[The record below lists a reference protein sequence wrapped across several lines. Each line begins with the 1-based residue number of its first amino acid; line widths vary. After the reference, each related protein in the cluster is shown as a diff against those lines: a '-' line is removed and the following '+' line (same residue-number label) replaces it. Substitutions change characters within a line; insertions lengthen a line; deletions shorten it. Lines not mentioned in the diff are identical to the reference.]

1 MCGPVRVPLTSGGSR
16 SSISNSIIIIIIMLF
31 CYHLSRYCHAMA
43 PPLDASRLQ
52 GNTNHNNL
60 LPTRRTFWQAA
71 LTHSAAAGGGGW
83 RRWWLCSLFIP
94 ITTTLPES
102 SWTVAEADESY
113 SYDGLARRHDEQP
126 CQEGR
131 LALEQAVPGAYEQAC
146 MSLETRRIPIH
157 VPPTIRRHNKDTNI
171 KASDTLVT
179 TTTAAAGDAAADEV
193 VYLNIHQGTVASG
206 STGLAVWN
214 SAILLTRLLERL
226 CQIHPKW
233 LQPPPSQQE
242 DDKRTVLEL
251 GCGTGLA
258 SLACAVLGASRVVA
272 TDGNPQ
278 VIQLAERNVQAN
290 QLQDQVQVR
299 PLSWGLLEAI
309 ECVDVADVVIGA
321 DLTYSPGS
329 WPSLAETMATVLKD
343 NGVILYVSVGHAG
356 FNVNAEVDGF
366 LSVAKQ
372 RAGLVTVL
380 PTDADW
386 PFPLIRSSLSDLLE
400 NDCIFPEERSILTA
414 TGGIKVTVL
423 KKQNGRITRK
433 PLLV

>member
-1 MCGPVRVPLTSGGSR
+1 MSPPTTSSLR
-16 SSISNSIIIIIIMLF
+16 
-31 CYHLSRYCHAMA
+31 C
-43 PPLDASRLQ
+43 
-52 GNTNHNNL
+52 TNHQVHHHNNNKNNNL
-60 LPTRRTFWQAA
+60 LPTRRTFWQIA
-71 LTHSAAAGGGGW
+71 LSQSAVVAGSCAGW
-83 RRWWLCSLFIP
+83 CFRLVVP
-94 ITTTLPES
+94 ITTLPES
-102 SWTVAEADESY
+102 SGAADHS
-113 SYDGLARRHDEQP
+113 SYDDDRYGLSNRHGDQQKQQSG

-146 MSLETRRIPIH
+146 MSLEMRRIPIH
-157 VPPTIRRHNKDTNI
+157 RPSRHRHNEPRD
-171 KASDTLVT
+171 T
-179 TTTAAAGDAAADEV
+179 TTTTNTADAAAADAAAGGEV
-193 VYLNIHQGTVASG
+193 IYLNIHQGTVASG

-226 CQIHPKW
+226 CQSHPEW
-233 LQPPPSQQE
+233 LQPQQE
-242 DDKRTVLEL
+242 EDNKRTVLEL

-258 SLACAVLGASRVVA
+258 SLACAVLGASRVLA

-278 VIQLAERNVQAN
+278 VVQLAEQNVQAN
-290 QLQDQVQVR
+290 QLQGQVQVR

-309 ECVDVADVVIGA
+309 ECADVADVVIGA

-329 WPSLAETMATVLKD
+329 WPSLAETMATVLKA
-343 NGVILYVSVGHAG
+343 NGVILYLSVGHAG

-372 RAGLVTVL
+372 RAGLVTVT

-400 NDCIFPEERSILTA
+400 DDCIVPEEQNVLTS

-423 KKQNGRITRK
+423 KKQNSRITRK